1 MKLFIF
7 VVTLIAL
14 MQLVSAADQ
23 LRIKSKY
30 FKYLLES
37 NYYSILFYSITFNTQ
52 NMINPLNKTGSLKRA
67 KKSGKSAK
75 SDTKCSKQ
83 ENKLAIPDT
92 NTLKQLTDDYCTDP
106 NNYNTIY
113 G

>member
-1 MKLFIF
+1 
-7 VVTLIAL
+7 
-14 MQLVSAADQ
+14 
-23 LRIKSKY
+23 
-30 FKYLLES
+30 
-37 NYYSILFYSITFNTQ
+37 
-52 NMINPLNKTGSLKRA
+52 MINPLNKTGSLKRA

-106 NNYNTIY
+106 NNYNTTY
-113 G
+113 GYVQHLCIKYTTIVYCAWYLFLLNLLSYVKVIVVVTVV

>member
-1 MKLFIF
+1 
-7 VVTLIAL
+7 
-14 MQLVSAADQ
+14 
-23 LRIKSKY
+23 
-30 FKYLLES
+30 
-37 NYYSILFYSITFNTQ
+37 
-52 NMINPLNKTGSLKRA
+52 MINPLNKTGSLKRA

-92 NTLKQLTDDYCTDP
+92 NTLKQITNEYCNDPDNWINKADYIT
-106 NNYNTIY
+106 Y

>member
-37 NYYSILFYSITFNTQ
+37 NYYSILFYSI
-52 NMINPLNKTGSLKRA
+52 LLRS
-67 KKSGKSAK
+67 
-75 SDTKCSKQ
+75 
-83 ENKLAIPDT
+83 
-92 NTLKQLTDDYCTDP
+92 TLK
-106 NNYNTIY
+106 I
-113 G
+113 